1 MKLTLYGAANEVTG
15 SCNLLEHGRSR
26 ILVDCGMFQ
35 GRDHLD
41 RKNNI
46 PPHLGAKTLDAVL
59 LTHGHLDHCGRL
71 PLLMRSGFR
80 GPIYATKGTIEIA
93 KIILADAANIQ
104 ENEVGRLNRKRARA
118 GLRGL
123 KPLFNMHDVEQV
135 FSHFHP
141 VELGADFSIK
151 DELNVRYYEA
161 GHILGSASITVTA
174 NVNGTQKKLV
184 FSGDLGQFDVP
195 LMRDPAVINNADA
208 VIMESTYGDRDHRTV
223 SDTVSEFESIIK
235 EAIRTRS
242 KILIPSFAVGRT
254 QSILY
259 HLAEMFRNGIVEPI
273 PIYLDSPMAIAAT
286 KIYLDFAELMDPEIS
301 ELLSSGQLRKD
312 LSTLQLCETAEQSQA
327 LNAIDGPCI
336 IIAGAGMCNAGRIVH
351 HLKHNLW
358 KQNCYVIIVG
368 YQAKGSLGRLL
379 VEGAKKVK
387 IMGDT
392 ISVGARIASLGGFSA
407 HAGQSDLL
415 RWLAPMADS
424 KPLVILNHG
433 ESHALNL
440 LSEKIREKFALHPD
454 VPRMAD
460 SLVLDEKAFANR

>member
-15 SCNLLEHGRSR
+15 SCNLIEHGRTR
-26 ILVDCGMFQ
+26 LLVDCGMFQ

-41 RKNNI
+41 RKNQI
-46 PPHLGAKTLDAVL
+46 PQHLGAKSIDAVL

-71 PLLMRSGFR
+71 PLLMRNGFR
-80 GPIYATKGTIEIA
+80 GPIYATDGTIEIS

-104 ENEVGRLNRKRARA
+104 ENDIGRLNRKRARA
-118 GLRGL
+118 GLRDL
-123 KPLFNMHDVEQV
+123 KPLFNMHDVDRV

-141 VELGADFSIK
+141 VALDEQFSING
-151 DELNVRYYEA
+151 EINVRFYEA
-161 GHILGSASITVTA
+161 GHILGSSCIELSAGSDRQA
-174 NVNGTQKKLV
+174 KKFV
-184 FSGDLGQFDVP
+184 FSGDLGPFDVP
-195 LMRDPAVINNADA
+195 LMRDPAVIAEADA

-223 SDTVSEFESIIK
+223 LDTVSEFESIIE
-235 EAIRTRS
+235 EALRTRS

-259 HLAEMFRNGIVEPI
+259 HLAEMFRKGVVEPI

-286 KIYLDFAELMDPEIS
+286 KIYLNFADTMDPEIN
-301 ELLSSGQLRKD
+301 ELLSSGQLKKD
-312 LSTLQLCETAEQSQA
+312 LATLQICETAEQSQA
-327 LNAIDGPCI
+327 LNAVDGPCI

-392 ISVGARIASLGGFSA
+392 ISVGAKIASLGGFSA

-415 RWLAPMADS
+415 RWLAPMAKS
-424 KPLVILNHG
+424 KPRIILNHG
-433 ESHALNL
+433 ESHARNI
-440 LSEKIREKFALHPD
+440 LSERIRQNFGLTAELPAL
-454 VPRMAD
+454 AD
-460 SLVLDEKAFANR
+460 SFVLD